1 MQRWTA
7 ADVPPQDGR
16 TVIVTGANSGL
27 GRATSKVLARAGAK
41 VVMAVRDVTRG
52 RDVAREIGG
61 QVEVR
66 QLDLANLRS
75 VREFADGW
83 QEPVD
88 VLINNAGVMAVPDR
102 QETVDGFELQFGTNH
117 LGHFALTNVLLPHL
131 TDRVVTVSSGG
142 HRMGTIVSDDL
153 DWRRRRYRRWGAY
166 GQSKLANLLFTL
178 ELQRRLAD
186 GGSQVKA
193 MAAHPGLALTN
204 LYRPGN
210 PIMQRVGPVG
220 MRFLAQTED
229 AGALPILFAA
239 TQDLPGASYVGPDG
253 PGELRGAPTL
263 VGRSRAASDP
273 QLARDLWVASERL
286 TGIDFPL

>member
-1 MQRWTA
+1 M
-7 ADVPPQDGR
+7 
-16 TVIVTGANSGL
+16 IVTGANSGL